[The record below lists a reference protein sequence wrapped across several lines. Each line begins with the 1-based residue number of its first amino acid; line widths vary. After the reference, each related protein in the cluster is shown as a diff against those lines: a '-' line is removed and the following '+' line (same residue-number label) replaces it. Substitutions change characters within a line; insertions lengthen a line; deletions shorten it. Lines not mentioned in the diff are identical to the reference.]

1 MTSLRKISGVLLCLS
16 ALLSF
21 TSCSELMDE
30 LFGGDDEPIQYNY
43 STALAGKW
51 RVVSAGIIRSVS
63 GEVESVEAGTEVATS
78 LEWIEFS
85 NGQAHFHFSQPVTL
99 DYRALGGTHIP
110 STQITDYTCDCELD
124 GRGFGNFVFG
134 FKSNETGEGYVETYT
149 EYVMGDSDYQIYN
162 SARLWAYGRD
172 EEYATTLIL
181 YVTTDECVDYGYV
194 MERYDK

>member
-1 MTSLRKISGVLLCLS
+1 MVALKRLSSVLLCMA

-30 LFGGDDEPIQYNY
+30 LFGGDDEPIQNNY

-51 RVVSAGIIRSVS
+51 RVVSAGSIRSVS
-63 GEVESVEAGTEVATS
+63 GEVESVESGTEVATS

-85 NGQAHFHFSQPVTL
+85 DGKAHFHFSQPVDL
-99 DYRALGGTHIP
+99 EYWVLGGTHIP
-110 STQITDYTCDCELD
+110 STQITDYTCNCELD

-149 EYVMGDSDYQIYN
+149 E
-162 SARLWAYGRD
+162 A
-172 EEYATTLIL
+172 
-181 YVTTDECVDYGYV
+181 
-194 MERYDK
+194 